1 MNGRNSRP
9 FLFKRRINLINN
21 YPIKQGPQR
30 PNKANQDLIN
40 ERVRFPEVL
49 LIGANGE
56 QLGKMSSKAAY
67 DVAVESDLDLVCVA
81 PNANPPVCKIMNYGK
96 YRFEQ
101 QKKAKENKK
110 KQHTVDIKE
119 IQLTPQIGQH
129 DVDTK
134 ARAARRF
141 LEDGNK
147 VKVGVRYRG
156 RQMTHIEVGE
166 EVMNKFIQSLEDIAT
181 VEKAPFME
189 GRWLNAVLAA
199 KRK

>member
-1 MNGRNSRP
+1 M
-9 FLFKRRINLINN
+9 
-21 YPIKQGPQR
+21 KQGPQR
-30 PNKANQDLIN
+30 PNKTNQDLIN

-67 DVAVESDLDLVCVA
+67 DVAVQADLDLVCVA

-110 KQHTVDIKE
+110 KQHTIEIKE

-129 DVDTK
+129 DIDTK

-141 LEDGNK
+141 LEEGNK

-156 RQMTHIEVGE
+156 RQLSHVEVGE
-166 EVMNKFIQSLEDIAT
+166 EVMNKFIQTLEDVAVI
-181 VEKAPFME
+181 EKAPFME
-189 GRWLNAVLAA
+189 GKWLNAILAA

>member
-1 MNGRNSRP
+1 MPVFVN
-9 FLFKRRINLINN
+9 KEDKIIAN
-21 YPIKQGPQR
+21 YPVRQGPQR
-30 PNKANQDLIN
+30 PIKTNQDLIN

-49 LIGANGE
+49 LIGASGE

-67 DVAVESDLDLVCVA
+67 DIAVQSDLDLVCVA

-110 KQHTVDIKE
+110 KQHTIEIKE

-156 RQMTHIEVGE
+156 RQLSHVEVGE
-166 EVMNKFIQSLEDIAT
+166 EVMNKFIQSLEDVAV

-189 GRWLNAVLAA
+189 GKWLNAVLAA

>member
-1 MNGRNSRP
+1 M
-9 FLFKRRINLINN
+9 
-21 YPIKQGPQR
+21 KQGPQR
-30 PNKANQDLIN
+30 PNKTNQDLIN

-67 DVAVESDLDLVCVA
+67 DVAVQADLDLVCVA

-110 KQHTVDIKE
+110 KQHTIEIKE

-129 DVDTK
+129 DIDTK

-141 LEDGNK
+141 LEEGNK

-156 RQMTHIEVGE
+156 RQMSHVEVGE
-166 EVMNKFIQSLEDIAT
+166 EVMNKFIQTLEDVAVI
-181 VEKAPFME
+181 EKAPFME
-189 GRWLNAVLAA
+189 GKWLNAILAA

>member
-1 MNGRNSRP
+1 
-9 FLFKRRINLINN
+9 
-21 YPIKQGPQR
+21 
-30 PNKANQDLIN
+30 
-40 ERVRFPEVL
+40 
-49 LIGANGE
+49 
-56 QLGKMSSKAAY
+56 MSSKAAY
-67 DVAVESDLDLVCVA
+67 DIAVQSDLDLVCVA
-81 PNANPPVCKIMNYGK
+81 PNANPPVCKILNYGK

-110 KQHTVDIKE
+110 KQHIVEVKE

-141 LEDGNK
+141 LEEGNK

-156 RQMTHIEVGE
+156 RQLSHVEVGE
-166 EVMNKFIQSLEDIAT
+166 EVMNKFIQSLDDVAT

-189 GRWLNAVLAA
+189 GKWLNAVLAA
-199 KRK
+199 KKRK

>member
-1 MNGRNSRP
+1 M
-9 FLFKRRINLINN
+9 
-21 YPIKQGPQR
+21 KQGPQR
-30 PNKANQDLIN
+30 PNKTNQDLIN

-67 DVAVESDLDLVCVA
+67 DYAVQVDLDLVCVA

-110 KQHTVDIKE
+110 KQHTIEIKE

-141 LEDGNK
+141 LEEGNK

-156 RQMTHIEVGE
+156 RQLSHVEVGE
-166 EVMNKFIQSLEDIAT
+166 EVMNKFIQSLEDVAI

-189 GRWLNAVLAA
+189 GKWLNAILAA

>member
-1 MNGRNSRP
+1 M
-9 FLFKRRINLINN
+9 
-21 YPIKQGPQR
+21 KQGPQR
-30 PNKANQDLIN
+30 PNKTNQDLIN

-67 DVAVESDLDLVCVA
+67 DVAVQADLDLVCVA

-110 KQHTVDIKE
+110 KQHTIEIKE

-129 DVDTK
+129 DIDTK

-141 LEDGNK
+141 LEEGNK

-156 RQMTHIEVGE
+156 RQLSHVEVGE

-189 GRWLNAVLAA
+189 GKWLNAVLAA

>member
-1 MNGRNSRP
+1 M
-9 FLFKRRINLINN
+9 
-21 YPIKQGPQR
+21 KQGPQR
-30 PNKANQDLIN
+30 PNKTNQDLIN

-56 QLGKMSSKAAY
+56 QFGKMSSKAAY
-67 DVAVESDLDLVCVA
+67 DVAVQADLDLVCVA

-110 KQHTVDIKE
+110 KQHTIEIKE

-129 DVDTK
+129 DIDTK

-141 LEDGNK
+141 LEEGNK

-156 RQMTHIEVGE
+156 RQLSHVEVGE
-166 EVMNKFIQSLEDIAT
+166 EVMNKFIQTLEDVAVI
-181 VEKAPFME
+181 EKAPFME
-189 GRWLNAVLAA
+189 GKWLNAILAA

>member
-1 MNGRNSRP
+1 M
-9 FLFKRRINLINN
+9 
-21 YPIKQGPQR
+21 KQGPQR

-49 LIGANGE
+49 LIGSNGE

-67 DVAVESDLDLVCVA
+67 DIAVQSDLDLVCVA

-110 KQHTVDIKE
+110 KQHTVD
-119 IQLTPQIGQH
+119 
-129 DVDTK
+129 VDTK

-141 LEDGNK
+141 LEEGNK

-156 RQMTHIEVGE
+156 RQMTHVEVGE
-166 EVMNKFIQSLEDIAT
+166 EVMNKFIQCLEDVAT

-189 GRWLNAVLAA
+189 GKWLNAVLAA

>member
-1 MNGRNSRP
+1 
-9 FLFKRRINLINN
+9 
-21 YPIKQGPQR
+21 
-30 PNKANQDLIN
+30 
-40 ERVRFPEVL
+40 
-49 LIGANGE
+49 
-56 QLGKMSSKAAY
+56 MSSKAAY
-67 DVAVESDLDLVCVA
+67 DIAVQSDLDLVCVA
-81 PNANPPVCKIMNYGK
+81 PNANPPVCKILNYGK

-110 KQHTVDIKE
+110 KQHTVEIKE

-129 DVDTK
+129 DIDTK

-147 VKVGVRYRG
+147 VKVGVRFRG
-156 RQMTHIEVGE
+156 RQMSHVEVGQ
-166 EVMNKFIQSLEDIAT
+166 EVMDKFILTLEDIAT

-189 GRWLNAVLAA
+189 GKWLNAVLAA

>member
-1 MNGRNSRP
+1 M
-9 FLFKRRINLINN
+9 
-21 YPIKQGPQR
+21 KQGPQR
-30 PNKANQDLIN
+30 PNKTNQDLIN

-67 DVAVESDLDLVCVA
+67 DVAVQADLDLVCVA

-110 KQHTVDIKE
+110 KQHTIEIKE

-141 LEDGNK
+141 LEEGNK
-147 VKVGVRYRG
+147 VKIGVRYRG
-156 RQMTHIEVGE
+156 RQLSHVEVGE
-166 EVMNKFIQSLEDIAT
+166 EVMNKFIQTLEDVAVI
-181 VEKAPFME
+181 EKAPFME
-189 GRWLNAVLAA
+189 GKWLNAILAA

>member
-1 MNGRNSRP
+1 M
-9 FLFKRRINLINN
+9 
-21 YPIKQGPQR
+21 KQGPQR
-30 PNKANQDLIN
+30 PNKTNQDLIN

-67 DVAVESDLDLVCVA
+67 DYAVQVDLDLVCVA

-110 KQHTVDIKE
+110 KQHTIEIKE

-141 LEDGNK
+141 LEEGNK

-156 RQMTHIEVGE
+156 RQLSHVEVGE
-166 EVMNKFIQSLEDIAT
+166 EVMNKFIQSLEDVAV

-189 GRWLNAVLAA
+189 GKWLNAILAA